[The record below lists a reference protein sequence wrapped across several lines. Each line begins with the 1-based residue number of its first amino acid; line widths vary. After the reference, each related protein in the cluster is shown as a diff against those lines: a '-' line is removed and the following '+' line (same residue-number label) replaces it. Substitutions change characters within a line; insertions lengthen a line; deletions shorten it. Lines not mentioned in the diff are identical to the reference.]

1 MSRLIVWWDGDAD
14 GALNM
19 SADECLAIHSQRCNE
34 FLVRVYGWTETTVS
48 IGAFQKHEDL
58 VGFQALHGVPI
69 VRRPS
74 GGGAIV
80 HGSDLTYAASVPK
93 KHILG
98 SKPQLF
104 YDVLHKAMV
113 DVLCEYGV
121 AAAMHRLEEDNNL
134 SRSEESFF
142 CFDRRAVG
150 DVVTSSHPTSF
161 KLMGS
166 SQRRLEQTVLQHGS
180 LLLRRNPDTPSLAR
194 HIGVTDLLG
203 ESADW
208 IDCTVL
214 SHRWLE
220 RVAENIQATLVQNSG
235 SFAQTHGQEI
245 AVAAARFRD
254 KAWIKRR

>member
-1 MSRLIVWWDGDAD
+1 
-14 GALNM
+14 
-19 SADECLAIHSQRCNE
+19 
-34 FLVRVYGWTETTVS
+34 
-48 IGAFQKHEDL
+48 
-58 VGFQALHGVPI
+58 
-69 VRRPS
+69 
-74 GGGAIV
+74 
-80 HGSDLTYAASVPK
+80 
-93 KHILG
+93 
-98 SKPQLF
+98 
-104 YDVLHKAMV
+104 MV

-203 ESADW
+203 ESPDW